1 MVHVSVFMLIPHYF
15 DYYCLVIQPESRKCD
30 VSSVCF
36 FFLRIAL
43 ASQFFFAISHIHT
56 CTHTH
61 THTQNGMFSIMRKK
75 EISSFTKTWMNFKD
89 IRIREVSQAEKN
101 KYCTYHI
108 YVQFIETE
116 NKMMVIRVGEMG
128 KYW

>member
-1 MVHVSVFMLIPHYF
+1 
-15 DYYCLVIQPESRKCD
+15 
-30 VSSVCF
+30 
-36 FFLRIAL
+36 
-43 ASQFFFAISHIHT
+43 
-56 CTHTH
+56 
-61 THTQNGMFSIMRKK
+61 MRKK

-89 IRIREVSQAEKN
+89 IRVREVSQKN
-101 KYCTYHI
+101 KYCTHHI

>member
-1 MVHVSVFMLIPHYF
+1 MH
-15 DYYCLVIQPESRKCD
+15 
-30 VSSVCF
+30 
-36 FFLRIAL
+36 
-43 ASQFFFAISHIHT
+43 
-56 CTHTH
+56 THTH

-89 IRIREVSQAEKN
+89 IRVREVSQTEKN

-116 NKMMVIRVGEMG
+116 NKMMVIRAGEMG